1 MVRSATLIALGLF
14 ASAASAQ
21 TTKTTCSKDYFGN
34 VTCTSTQRP
43 GVDWTLGAP
52 QQRPA
57 PLDYGAILQSG
68 AGVVPPYRPDPP
80 PVVRNLTPEI
90 SHKDRAAICQ
100 QSFDKAIS
108 EGNYDGAERIAKIC
122 GLKGD

>member
-1 MVRSATLIALGLF
+1 MVRTAALIGLGLF
-14 ASAASAQ
+14 ASTASAQ

-34 VTCTSTQRP
+34 VTCTSTQQP
-43 GVDWTLGAP
+43 GVDWTLGMP

-57 PLDYGAILQSG
+57 PVDQGAILQSG
-68 AGVVPPYRPDPP
+68 AGVVPPYRPSPR

-90 SHKDRAAICQ
+90 SQKDRAAICQ

-108 EGNYDGAERIAKIC
+108 DGNYDGAERVAKIC
-122 GLKGD
+122 GLKGE